1 MLTELDTRSILLSQ
15 PIVAKSSKLPFIEIK
30 CSFLGQGTGSLSKAS
45 MEFLSTQGFQSENR
59 DIHFFRFPWSS
70 FEISNGRINSRSA
83 AGVKDE
89 ESLSNASSS
98 LITVDLLPS
107 GMRSYFPDSHSSAN
121 EKTQGPSRNG
131 FRHTA
136 SPVSHPL

>member
-1 MLTELDTRSILLSQ
+1 
-15 PIVAKSSKLPFIEIK
+15 
-30 CSFLGQGTGSLSKAS
+30 
-45 MEFLSTQGFQSENR
+45 MEFLGTQGFQSENR
-59 DIHFFRFPWSS
+59 DVQVFRFLWRS

-89 ESLSNASSS
+89 ESLSDASSS

-107 GMRSYFPDSHSSAN
+107 RMRSYFPDSHSSAN

-136 SPVSHPL
+136 SPVLHTL